1 MSLSWYTSVVAI
13 HAAKACASGARVERG
28 PRVCSCGVHGA
39 KFDYR
44 TRRA

>member
-13 HAAKACASGARVERG
+13 HAARACASGARTAFVQL
-28 PRVCSCGVHGA
+28 GVHGA

>member
-13 HAAKACASGARVERG
+13 HAARACASGARTACVQLEA
-28 PRVCSCGVHGA
+28 CMLHGA